1 MKRCCKKWIRSPAC
15 KTVTTHNKK
24 TAVLQIKR
32 TELRSISAYS
42 SVLVHEAINAK
53 SGMGDVS
60 RGFEH
65 ELNEI
70 IGVLI
75 EKILI

>member
-1 MKRCCKKWIRSPAC
+1 
-15 KTVTTHNKK
+15 
-24 TAVLQIKR
+24 
-32 TELRSISAYS
+32 
-42 SVLVHEAINAK
+42 
-53 SGMGDVS
+53 MGDVS